1 MRCLIVAHTF
11 EADQQDHP
19 ALEFRQFSDRSLDIE
34 EVEACARLGLC
45 KCKARA
51 GDDRVVLLAY
61 QAADAVDM
69 QVVKYSQNPCSKI
82 AARLPEMLLRKR
94 AHEAALHEIIGLP
107 DISGQRPRV
116 TP

>member
-1 MRCLIVAHTF
+1 MPCARDPRPDGADRNRQDLRCLVVAHTF

-19 ALEFRQFSDRSLDIE
+19 ALEFRQFPDRSLDIE
-34 EVEACARLGLC
+34 ERARLGLC
-45 KCKARA
+45 KCKAPA

-69 QVVKYSQNPCSKI
+69 QVVKYSQNPGSKI

-94 AHEAALHEIIGLP
+94 THEAALH
-107 DISGQRPRV
+107 
-116 TP
+116 